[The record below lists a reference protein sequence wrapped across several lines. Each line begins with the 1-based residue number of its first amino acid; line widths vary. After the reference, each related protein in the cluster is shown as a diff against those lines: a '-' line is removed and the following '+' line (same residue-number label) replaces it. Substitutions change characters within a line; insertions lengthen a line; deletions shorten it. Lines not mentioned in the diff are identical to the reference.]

1 MALLWVCVC
10 LRVCTC
16 VYVWQGLNRQQLP
29 QGKVY
34 SVDMLLKQNF
44 PIPANQS
51 RYIYDEHVVLQDTAP
66 HVRQANNLYRQA
78 PVTGFLSKAQCFL
91 SNKTLSLPHTRQ
103 TDNHS
108 ALSLTER
115 LSLAAS

>member
-1 MALLWVCVC
+1 MSLCVC
-10 LRVCTC
+10 LRMCTC

-66 HVRQANNLYRQA
+66 HVRYLTA
-78 PVTGFLSKAQCFL
+78 TGQPLVPLGPGHRFF
-91 SNKTLSLPHTRQ
+91 
-103 TDNHS
+103 
-108 ALSLTER
+108 E
-115 LSLAAS
+115 